1 MPLIAE
7 HFAEGVSGLVQID
20 SVSRPRSLQ
29 RRGTLGCRWDDVY
42 VGVRHLETGD
52 DHHGSRNAERNFL
65 CLTDICATR
74 MTWSRTPGSKSVHLS
89 TGWRGM
95 TRTCPL
101 ATGSIVKIATQ
112 VSSAHTNRPGIWPSI
127 IISKTVLMETLSP
140 IDDRGDRDVG
150 ALRYPRFWQ
159 YSGGSNDG

>member
-65 CLTDICATR
+65 CLTDY
-74 MTWSRTPGSKSVHLS
+74 
-89 TGWRGM
+89 
-95 TRTCPL
+95 
-101 ATGSIVKIATQ
+101 
-112 VSSAHTNRPGIWPSI
+112 
-127 IISKTVLMETLSP
+127 
-140 IDDRGDRDVG
+140 
-150 ALRYPRFWQ
+150 LRYPHDVVEDARLQVRPFVDRLARDDEDVSASHRFDRQ
-159 YSGGSNDG
+159 DRDASIVGPHKPSGNLAINNHFENSAHGDIVPH